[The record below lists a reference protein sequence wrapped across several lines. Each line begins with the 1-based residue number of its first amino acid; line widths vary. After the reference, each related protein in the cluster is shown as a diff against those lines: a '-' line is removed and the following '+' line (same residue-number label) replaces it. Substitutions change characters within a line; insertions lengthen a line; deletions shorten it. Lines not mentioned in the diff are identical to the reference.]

1 MEYIEEVDDDGLDA
15 LLLERSRSEDEEESN
30 QANDEFEDD
39 RNDNI
44 LIHRQDPD
52 ERLEHSELGGERYSS
67 IDNKSEID
75 KEISPSNLLTINDDC
90 DTNPNFAII
99 VDFLDKFAE
108 HLGIK
113 PVSINDLKTHLQNL
127 SEKVNPDLI
136 QIHTSL
142 LKRVKLSKKMLITKR
157 SWEKGLV
164 LFCRKSKLLRC
175 ECEEL
180 ESVGYSML
188 DVNIKLKIL
197 KVLME
202 HQFDISEFKIV
213 TEALHVESMRHEP
226 AGKDLD
232 GLIYWTILDD
242 FANLR

>member
-15 LLLERSRSEDEEESN
+15 LLVERNRSEDEEESN

-99 VDFLDKFAE
+99 VDFLDKFAVNGDLGWKKRIFFFLFRGGWSWVE
-108 HLGIK
+108 VASFAPFYHL
-113 PVSINDLKTHLQNL
+113 
-127 SEKVNPDLI
+127 
-136 QIHTSL
+136 
-142 LKRVKLSKKMLITKR
+142 
-157 SWEKGLV
+157 
-164 LFCRKSKLLRC
+164 F
-175 ECEEL
+175 
-180 ESVGYSML
+180 
-188 DVNIKLKIL
+188 
-197 KVLME
+197 
-202 HQFDISEFKIV
+202 
-213 TEALHVESMRHEP
+213 AL
-226 AGKDLD
+226 
-232 GLIYWTILDD
+232 W
-242 FANLR
+242 